1 MEKKTLGLICIIVAG
16 IGAFLYLVS
25 LGATL
30 DRNLIR
36 TVQGRVSNVDYVPGN
51 AVLPF
56 SYPQTRVTFVSGDY
70 VSFGGDQRQYFT
82 PNRSYLITY
91 DYNYGSL
98 HDKRILSVEEL
109 PS

>member
-1 MEKKTLGLICIIVAG
+1 MGLICIIVAG